1 MYQKKQSHLIRYLI
15 QGSIETA
22 AAVVYALSDTGRE
35 SVRRAGGPV
44 GTRIT
49 VQSRLSVSP
58 SDEELKKAFSQD
70 LIVWITAGCTE
81 FKETL
86 VL

>member
-1 MYQKKQSHLIRYLI
+1 MYQKKQSHLIRCRI

-22 AAVVYALSDTGRE
+22 AAVVYAISNTGRE

-58 SDEELKKAFSQD
+58 SGEESKNIQTFGEFS
-70 LIVWITAGCTE
+70 L
-81 FKETL
+81 
-86 VL
+86 